1 MERLRVD
8 RSPVRLFL
16 AGIVGLVLLV
26 AAVDIMWGHWLSTP
40 PDANGGVITT
50 KGRAQ
55 QRADYVWGISFVAAG
70 SVLFVGAVVTLLRR
84 RPTLVL
90 YDDGV
95 ELHVAGPE
103 RSTFI
108 EWGDVAWIRS
118 GRDHD
123 ADASR
128 SRDILIVSLLDPR
141 DLPREPWG
149 ADWAGNEL
157 RIDAEGWQ
165 PDVAEVAVHARLAMD
180 EYQRDA
186 ST

>member
-1 MERLRVD
+1 MTERLRVD

-16 AGIVGLVLLV
+16 VGIVGLVLLV

-50 KGRAQ
+50 RGRAQ
-55 QRADYVWGISFVAAG
+55 QRSDYVWGISFVAAG
-70 SVLFVGAVVTLLRR
+70 SVLFAGALIALLRR

-95 ELHVAGPE
+95 EFHVAGPE
-103 RSTFI
+103 RSTFVP
-108 EWGDVAWIRS
+108 WSDVAQIRS

-123 ADASR
+123 EDASR
-128 SRDILIVSLLDPR
+128 SRDVLIVSLRDR
-141 DLPREPWG
+141 YDLPPEPWG
-149 ADWAGNEL
+149 AEWVGGEL

-180 EYQRDA
+180 EYRRET
-186 ST
+186 S